1 MQKVTREDI
10 KSIYDLGP
18 DAVIELLEQLIT
30 TNANLAQQV
39 TDLKI
44 RVQELENQLAQ
55 DSHNS
60 SKPPSSDGFKKQT
73 QSLRKPSNKKPGGQ
87 KGHRGNTLKRV
98 NTPDKTVTCSV
109 HTCTHCGHSLDH
121 VPVADYDRRQ
131 VFDLPPVSIEVTE
144 YQAEIKTC
152 AHCQTV
158 NKASFPEEVT
168 QVAQYGARLKAQLI
182 YLMNQHL
189 IPYERTS
196 EICFDLYGHR
206 ISVGALYRMNQCC
219 ADLLETPTT
228 KIKEHI
234 IASEVVNFDETGLRV
249 EAHGHWLHSAST
261 TDCTYYYVHQ
271 QRGPVAMAAAAIL
284 PHFSGTAVHDHWKPY
299 LTYDCQHA
307 LCNAHHLRE
316 LTFIAEQEQQPWAQ
330 KMINLLIEIKHETDH
345 AKACGAER
353 IDAVIIKEFENRYHN
368 ILEDGLKLNPD
379 YDLKRKKK
387 KRTKAQNLLHR
398 LKNFKEPTLA
408 FMYDLKVPFD
418 NNLAERD
425 LRMMKLHQKI
435 SGCFRKKTGAEIFCR
450 IRGYISTARKQNWNI
465 YQAIQSVVQDNP
477 WMPLLTT
484 E

>member
-1 MQKVTREDI
+1 MQKLTREDI
-10 KSIYDLGP
+10 KSICNLEP
-18 DAVIELLEQLIT
+18 DTIIDLLEQLMK
-30 TNANLAQQV
+30 TNERLVQQV
-39 TDLKI
+39 TDLKT
-44 RVQELENQLAQ
+44 RVQELEKQLAQ

-73 QSLRKPSNKKPGGQ
+73 KSLRQPSKKKPGGQ
-87 KGHRGNTLKRV
+87 KGRRGNTLKRV
-98 NTPDKTVTCSV
+98 SNPDKTVTCSV
-109 HTCTHCGHSLDH
+109 STCTHCGHSLDN
-121 VPVADYDRRQ
+121 VPVHDYDKRQ
-131 VFDLPPVSIEVTE
+131 VFDIPPVAIEVTE

-158 NKASFPEEVT
+158 NKASFPENVT
-168 QVAQYGARLKAQLI
+168 QVAQYGARLKAQMI

-196 EICFDLYGHR
+196 DICFDLYGYR
-206 ISVGALYRMNQCC
+206 ISVGTLYRMNQFC
-219 ADLLETPTT
+219 ADVLETPIA

-234 IASEVVNFDETGLRV
+234 IASDVVNFDETGLRV
-249 EAHGHWLHSAST
+249 EEHGHWLHSAST
-261 TDCTYYYVHQ
+261 NDCTYYYVHR
-271 QRGPVAMAAAAIL
+271 QRGPVAMDAADIL
-284 PHFSGTAVHDHWKPY
+284 PHFSGTAVHDHWKSY

-316 LTFIAEQEQQPWAQ
+316 LTFIAEQEKQKWADE
-330 KMINLLIEIKHETDH
+330 MIKLLIEIKNETAH
-345 AKACGAER
+345 ANDVGAER
-353 IDAVIIKEFENRYHN
+353 LDDVILKEFEIRYHQ
-368 ILEDGLKLNPD
+368 ILEDGFKLNPD

-398 LKNFKEPTLA
+398 LKNFKEQTLA

-425 LRMMKLHQKI
+425 IRMMKLHQKI
-435 SGCFRKKTGAEIFCR
+435 SGCFRKKAGAEIFCR

-465 YQAIQSVVQDNP
+465 CQVIQSAVQGEP
-477 WMPLLTT
+477 WMPLLIA